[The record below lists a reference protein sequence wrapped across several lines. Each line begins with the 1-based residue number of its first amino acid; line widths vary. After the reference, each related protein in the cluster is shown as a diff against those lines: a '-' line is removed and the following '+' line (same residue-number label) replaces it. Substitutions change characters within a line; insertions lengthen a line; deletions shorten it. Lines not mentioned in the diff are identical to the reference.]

1 MSEVDRW
8 RTVSAV
14 LAAAC
19 ILLGLQLWSV
29 GARLQW
35 ATAHRL
41 SATVAC
47 PMSLEDLEHS

>member
-8 RTVSAV
+8 RTVAAV

-19 ILLGLQLWSV
+19 LLLGLQLWSV
-29 GARLQW
+29 GSRLQW
-35 ATAHRL
+35 ATAQRL
-41 SATVAC
+41 GATAAC